1 MKTNRDKVVTV
12 RMSSQLLEQVNKSA
26 SEDFRKQSDEI
37 NYLLTVGLAE
47 RQRQKAEERRLQEE
61 YAEIES

>member
-1 MKTNRDKVVTV
+1 MTV
-12 RMSSQLLEQVNKSA
+12 RMSSQLLEQVNASA

-61 YAEIES
+61 FVEVDS

>member
-61 YAEIES
+61 YVEVDS